1 MGKFRPGRQMIK
13 VDRIGR
19 KIDLEVYKWA
29 KKVWK
34 REGFQSVEALLLW
47 IYKGAETE
55 LIRARGNEVNEPAEP
70 EI

>member
-13 VDRIGR
+13 VNGIGR

-34 REGFQSVEALLLW
+34 REGFQSVEALLIW
-47 IYKGAETE
+47 IYKGADME
-55 LIRARGNEVNEPAEP
+55 LNKARGKETNESIESCV
-70 EI
+70 